1 MEDDDDELPQLIP
14 LTTNNISP
22 LSTKKKPTHPVSPIV
37 SVKSIIP
44 KEKFPPV
51 PLTILTGWL
60 GAGKTSLLTYLL
72 DILGSQGKQIAIV
85 QNEVSAVGV
94 EDGLVLQDDSGA
106 FGEIIELANGC
117 VCCSVKTDFIQA
129 LEVLIKKKR
138 FDYVFLECSGL
149 ANPGEIIRTL
159 WVDEE
164 LESSVY
170 LDSVVTVVDAKNL
183 HGHLHDFRSESKQ
196 VIHQIAYADRIILN
210 KKDLVPHHEILQLI
224 QTLNHLNAGADVL
237 LTTYSRVD
245 IKQIMD
251 IKALDD
257 DAERVRGIKIGTKNE
272 HNHCHESHNHANS
285 SCSDLHDHTITTY
298 ILESDKAVSLVK
310 IKTWLADLLWKYETA
325 DDIQNNDNEVAS
337 YPPSSSLSLLQSLIS
352 SLSQPSTTS
361 LYPFTNINK
370 EMEIFRMKGI
380 LSINGENEPYFL
392 QGVQQL
398 FDIQPSMSR
407 WDVGKKK
414 TTRIV
419 VIGRFL
425 NIEIL
430 QKGFFSC
437 VQSS

>member
-14 LTTNNISP
+14 LTTDDISP
-22 LSTKKKPTHPVSPIV
+22 LPTKKKSIRPVSPIT

-44 KEKFPPV
+44 EDKFPPV

-94 EDGLVLQDDSGA
+94 EDGLRLQDDSGA

-183 HGHLHDFRSESKQ
+183 RGHLHDFRSESKQ

-210 KKDLVPHHEILQLI
+210 KNDLVPQHEISQLI

-257 DAERVRGIKIGTKNE
+257 DAERVREMKIGIRNE
-272 HNHCHESHNHANS
+272 HNHCHESHNHVNSS

-298 ILESDKAVSLVK
+298 ILESDKPVSLVK
-310 IKTWLADLLWKYETA
+310 IKTWLANLLWEYETA
-325 DDIQNNDNEVAS
+325 NDIKNNDDAVVL
-337 YPPSSSLSLLQSLIS
+337 YPPSSSISLLQSLIS
-352 SLSQPSTTS
+352 SLPQPPTASP
-361 LYPFTNINK
+361 YPFTNINK

-380 LSINGENEPYFL
+380 LSIHGENEPYFL

-398 FDIQPSMSR
+398 FDIQPSLSR
-407 WDVGKKK
+407 WDIGKKK
-414 TTRIV
+414 NHT
-419 VIGRFL
+419 
-425 NIEIL
+425 
-430 QKGFFSC
+430 SC
-437 VQSS
+437 GNWQIFKY